1 MNLLNKQT
9 KMTREAAHILTWH
22 PSEYNVCSMQCS
34 EAMYLPAMSVQ
45 RQSGPYQKPCLLQ
58 GPILQLESTPSM
70 CMPVH
75 LQMLQCVLMD
85 KWAPQTNPKQNNIYL
100 FSSDLAFSTEGLPCC
115 HVAMLKS
122 LQGTPLL
129 DSVLS
134 HHWIIISACSLCGCG
149 LEPDATY
156 LHQGWP

>member
-1 MNLLNKQT
+1 VCWWTNEHPKPTPNRTTSTSLV
-9 KMTREAAHILTWH
+9 LTWH
-22 PSEYNVCSMQCS
+22 
-34 EAMYLPAMSVQ
+34 SVQ
-45 RQSGPYQKPCLLQ
+45 K
-58 GPILQLESTPSM
+58 
-70 CMPVH
+70 
-75 LQMLQCVLMD
+75 
-85 KWAPQTNPKQNNIYL
+85 A
-100 FSSDLAFSTEGLPCC
+100 C